1 AMIEELGF
9 AGYFLVVWD
18 IVEFC
23 RRSGIYCQGRGSA
36 ASSAVCYVL
45 GITNADAVALG
56 LLFERFLSP
65 EREGP
70 PDIDVEIESGRRE
83 EVIQYVYGRYGRE
96 RAALV
101 AVVVSYRARSA
112 VRDAAKA
119 LGHSPGQVDAW
130 ARRIESWGSLGGS
143 HHSTA
148 PHRKD
153 RWTWWSAAAE
163 DEAARRGA
171 AVGPPGTPDDARPAR
186 GDGD

>member
-1 AMIEELGF
+1 M
-9 AGYFLVVWD
+9 
-18 IVEFC
+18 
-23 RRSGIYCQGRGSA
+23 
-36 ASSAVCYVL
+36 
-45 GITNADAVALG
+45 
-56 LLFERFLSP
+56 SP
-65 EREGP
+65 ERDGP
-70 PDIDVEIESGRRE
+70 PDIDVDIESGRRE

-130 ARRIESWGSLGGS
+130 AKRIERWGSLGDG

-153 RWTWWSAAAE
+153 RWTLVERRGE
-163 DEAARRGA
+163 DEAARR
-171 AVGPPGTPDDARPAR
+171 ARPKAVA
-186 GDGD
+186 GDGRPGRDDVAVEPGPAKAASELGIPGRVLAVASELEGFPATSASIPEAW